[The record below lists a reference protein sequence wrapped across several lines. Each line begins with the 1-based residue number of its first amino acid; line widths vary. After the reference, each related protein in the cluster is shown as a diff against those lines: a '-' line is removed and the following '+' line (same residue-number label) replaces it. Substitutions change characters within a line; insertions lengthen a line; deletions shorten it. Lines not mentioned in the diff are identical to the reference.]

1 LNRFSLKQRISKSD
15 LNKSINMKL
24 NHFLGFF
31 LMFFLIGLSNAWAT
45 HIRAGEIIA
54 ERISVQTLEYRI
66 IVVGYT
72 DTRSSVVFG
81 PGTINF
87 GDGREDQLNTESA
100 FSTVQDLGN
109 MIEKNTF
116 VIEHTYQGPG
126 VYTIRF
132 QEFNRNDRTLNMD
145 NSVDTPFYVE
155 TQITIDPF
163 IGVNNSP
170 VLTIPP
176 VDNGAINSR
185 YIHNP
190 GAYDPDGD
198 SLAYEMDIPKQAF
211 QRPVNNY
218 RSPASSE
225 FSFNQQDGSTPAFLT
240 LDEIFGDLV
249 WDAPGTAGQFNVAFR
264 IKEYRKLNGEWV
276 LIGYVVRDM
285 QIIIENSNNR
295 RPELILPPDLC
306 VIAGTNIKEIIQ
318 GSDPDGDPIK
328 IEVYGEP
335 ISITTSPASFSPN
348 DGEYQ
353 SSPGIV
359 NFEWQTVCNHVRARE
374 YDVRVRISD
383 QPESGPSLVDIQTW
397 RIKVIGPPPV
407 FDDIEQQAGRTAEL
421 TWDPYTC
428 SNSANEMQI
437 WRRINSDPYEP
448 DSCET
453 GIRPGYE
460 LVGITDMQTFSFTD
474 LNGSE
479 GLDPGNTYCY
489 RLVAAFPSPRSGES
503 VVSEEICIT
512 VDVDVPI
519 ITNVSVEN
527 TDATEGE
534 IFVKWTPP
542 YDIDKTVYPGPF
554 TYELLRNTGFTG
566 DQGQVSLGVTSD
578 TLFTDT
584 GLNTENLVYNYEVI
598 LLDRNTKIDTSSKA
612 SSVWLQPT
620 IINEAIELNWEF
632 QVPWNNAVQQ
642 YKHEV
647 YRNRTDADAADEDTF
662 VKIAE
667 VDVTQDGFTY
677 LDDGS
682 FNGIPLEKET
692 EYCYYVITKGSY
704 NVDGLVYPLENK
716 SQIVCAK
723 PDDNRLPCPPVLT
736 FEGPV
741 CEEYLAEQPCNT
753 STFYHDLSWTP
764 DFSGEC
770 DDELSGYRLYYTPN
784 GEDSEF
790 TMIQEISAID
800 LQTRVSQLT
809 TYRGCYYITAVDRSG
824 NESEP
829 SNVVC
834 VENCPSYNLPN
845 AFTPN
850 GDGINETFM
859 AFDNPFAQCP
869 RFVLG
874 VEIFIVNRWG
884 VEVYSY
890 NSLESNENDIF
901 IRWDG
906 KDKNG
911 NDLPAG
917 TYFYSGTVTYDV
929 LDPSLQQESLK
940 GTIEILR

>member
-1 LNRFSLKQRISKSD
+1 
-15 LNKSINMKL
+15 MKL
-24 NHFLGFF
+24 KHSLGLFL
-31 LMFFLIGLSNAWAT
+31 LFFLIGLTEAMAT
-45 HIRAGEIIA
+45 HIRAGEI
-54 ERISVQTLEYRI
+54 RVQRTSVQTLKYDI

-81 PGTINF
+81 PGKIDF
-87 GDGREDQLNTESA
+87 GDGRVVDGLNTESA
-100 FSTVQDLGN
+100 FSLVTDLGN
-109 MIEKNTF
+109 QIEKNTF
-116 VIEHTYQGPG
+116 VIEHTFQGPG

-198 SLAYEMDIPKQAF
+198 SLAYEMDVPKQQF

-225 FSFNQQDGSTPAFLT
+225 FSFNKQDGSTPATLT
-240 LDEIFGDLV
+240 LDPIFGDLI

-264 IKEYRKLNGEWV
+264 IKEFRKLDGEWV
-276 LIGYVVRDM
+276 QIGYVVRDM
-285 QIIIENSNNR
+285 QIIIENSDNR
-295 RPELILPPDLC
+295 RPELILPDDVC
-306 VIAGTNIKEIIQ
+306 VEAGTLLTDIIQ
-318 GSDPDGDPIK
+318 GSDPDGDPIR
-328 IEVYGEP
+328 IELYGEP
-335 ISITTSPASFSPN
+335 MEIDTSPASYSP
-348 DGEYQ
+348 EAEFQ
-353 SSPGIV
+353 PSPGIV
-359 NFEWQTVCNHVRARE
+359 NFEWQTICNHIRARE

-383 QPESGPSLVDIQTW
+383 QPDSGPSLVDIQTW
-397 RIKVIGPPPV
+397 RIKVIGPAPEV
-407 FDDIEQQAGRTAEL
+407 DQIEQQAGRSAEIS
-421 TWDPYTC
+421 WDPYVC
-428 SNSANEMQI
+428 SNSAAEMQV

-453 GIRPGYE
+453 GIRAGYE
-460 LVGITDMQTFSFTD
+460 LVGITDMETFSFTD
-474 LNGSE
+474 TNNDD
-479 GLDPGNTYCY
+479 GLAPGNTYCY
-489 RLVAAFPSPRSGES
+489 RLVAAFPAPRLGES
-503 VVSEEICIT
+503 VVSEEFCIT

-519 ITNVSVEN
+519 ITNVSVEE
-527 TDATEGE
+527 TDPTAGE

-542 YDIDKTVYPGPF
+542 YDIDRTVYPGPF

-566 DQGQVSLGVTSD
+566 NQDQVSLGVTSD
-578 TLFTDT
+578 TLLTDT

-598 LLDRNTKIDTSSKA
+598 LLDRGTKIDTSSKA
-612 SSVWLQPT
+612 SSVWLEPT
-620 IINEAIELNWEF
+620 IINESIELTWEF
-632 QVPWNNAVQQ
+632 SVPWNNSVAQ
-642 YKHEV
+642 YEHEV
-647 YRNRTDADAADEDTF
+647 YRNRTDANSSDADTF
-662 VKIAE
+662 VKIAD
-667 VDVTQDGFTY
+667 VDVTQDGFKF

-682 FNGIPLEKET
+682 FNGVPLEKDIS
-692 EYCYYVITKGSY
+692 YCYYVITKGSY

-736 FEGPV
+736 FEGPL

-770 DDELSGYRLYYTPN
+770 DDELSSYRLYYTN
-784 GEDSEF
+784 EGEDSEY
-790 TMIQEISAID
+790 TMIKEISALE
-800 LQTRVSQLT
+800 LQTRVTDLM

-834 VENCPSYNLPN
+834 VENCPTYNLPN

-850 GDGINETFM
+850 GDGLNETFM
-859 AFDNPFAQCP
+859 AFDNPFSQCP

-874 VEIFIVNRWG
+874 VEILIVNRWG
-884 VEVYSY
+884 AEVFTY

-917 TYFYSGTVTYDV
+917 TYFYSGSVTYDV
-929 LDPSLQQESLK
+929 LDPNQQKESLK
-940 GTIEILR
+940 GTIQILR

>member
-1 LNRFSLKQRISKSD
+1 
-15 LNKSINMKL
+15 MKL
-24 NHFLGFF
+24 KHSLGLFL
-31 LMFFLIGLSNAWAT
+31 LFFLIGLTEAMAT
-45 HIRAGEIIA
+45 HIRAGEI
-54 ERISVQTLEYRI
+54 RVQRTSVQTLKYDI

-81 PGTINF
+81 PGKIDF
-87 GDGREDQLNTESA
+87 GDGRVVDGLNTESA
-100 FSTVQDLGN
+100 FSLVEDLGN
-109 MIEKNTF
+109 QIEKNTF
-116 VIEHTYQGPG
+116 VIEHTFQGPG

-198 SLAYEMDIPKQAF
+198 SLAYEMDVPKQQF

-225 FSFNQQDGSTPAFLT
+225 FSFNKQDGSTPAILT
-240 LDEIFGDLV
+240 LDPIFGDLI

-264 IKEYRKLNGEWV
+264 IKEFRKLDGEWV
-276 LIGYVVRDM
+276 QIGYVVRDM
-285 QIIIENSNNR
+285 QIIIENSDNQ
-295 RPELILPPDLC
+295 RPELILPDDVC
-306 VIAGTNIKEIIQ
+306 VEAGTLLTDIIQ

-328 IEVYGEP
+328 IELYGEP
-335 ISITTSPASFSPN
+335 MEIATSPASYSPES
-348 DGEYQ
+348 EYQ
-353 SSPGIV
+353 DSPGIV
-359 NFEWQTVCNHVRARE
+359 NFEWQTICNHIRARE

-383 QPESGPSLVDIQTW
+383 LPESGPSLVDIQTW
-397 RIKVIGPPPV
+397 RIKVIGPAPEV
-407 FDDIEQQAGRTAEL
+407 DQIEQQSGRSAEIS
-421 TWDPYTC
+421 WDPYVC
-428 SNSANEMQI
+428 SNSADEMQI
-437 WRRINSDPYEP
+437 WRRINSDPYQP

-460 LVGITDMQTFSFTD
+460 LVGITDMETFSFTD
-474 LNGSE
+474 TNNDD
-479 GLDPGNTYCY
+479 GLAPGNTYCY
-489 RLVAAFPSPRSGES
+489 RLVAAFPAPRLGES
-503 VVSEEICIT
+503 VVSDEFCIT

-519 ITNVSVEN
+519 ITNVSIEE
-527 TDATEGE
+527 TDPTAGE

-542 YDIDKTVYPGPF
+542 YDIDRTVYPGPF

-566 DQGQVSLGVTSD
+566 NQDQISLGVTSD
-578 TLFTDT
+578 TLLTDT
-584 GLNTENLVYNYEVI
+584 GLNTENLVYNYEVV
-598 LLDRNTKIDTSSKA
+598 LLDRGTKIDTSSKA
-612 SSVWLQPT
+612 SSVWLEPT
-620 IINEAIELNWEF
+620 IINESIELTWEF
-632 QVPWNNAVQQ
+632 TVPWNNSISQFE
-642 YKHEV
+642 HEV
-647 YRNRTDADAADEDTF
+647 YRNRTDANSSDADTF
-662 VKIAE
+662 VKIAD
-667 VDVTQDGFTY
+667 VDVTQDGFKF

-682 FNGIPLEKET
+682 FNGVPLEKDIS
-692 EYCYYVITKGSY
+692 YCYYVITKGSY

-736 FEGPV
+736 FEGPL

-770 DDELSGYRLYYTPN
+770 DDELSSYRLYYTN
-784 GEDSEF
+784 EGEDSEY
-790 TMIQEISAID
+790 TMIKEISALE
-800 LQTRVSQLT
+800 LQTRVSDLM

-829 SNVVC
+829 SNIVC

-850 GDGINETFM
+850 GDGLNETFM
-859 AFDNPFAQCP
+859 AFDNPFSQCP

-874 VEIFIVNRWG
+874 VEILVVNRWG
-884 VEVYSY
+884 AEVFTY

-917 TYFYSGTVTYDV
+917 TYFYSGSVTYDV
-929 LDPSLQQESLK
+929 LDPSQQKESLK
-940 GTIEILR
+940 GTIQILR